1 MKKLLD
7 VGCSTFISR
16 NLPLHKHPVMN
27 SQPLY
32 RTKRLPS
39 RTRLP
44 PEPAGALPPLLSW
57 NRITSYGKGGIRP
70 LGNVYCPP
78 KNT

>member
-1 MKKLLD
+1 MKKLLMS
-7 VGCSTFISR
+7 VAVLLLAATTFAQ
-16 NLPLHKHPVMN
+16 HPVMN

-57 NRITSYGKGGIRP
+57 NPNYFVWERGNTTSRKC
-70 LGNVYCPP
+70 LLSA